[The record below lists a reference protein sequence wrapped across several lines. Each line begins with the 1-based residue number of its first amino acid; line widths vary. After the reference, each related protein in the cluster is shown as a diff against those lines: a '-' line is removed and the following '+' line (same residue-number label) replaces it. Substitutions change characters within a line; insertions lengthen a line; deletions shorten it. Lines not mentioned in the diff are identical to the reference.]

1 VNGNHKGNFTVMARE
16 ILTGTWVVVES
27 GLDKVDAMSLMVRLS
42 TRSLKIK
49 ARVVSGKVGCK

>member
-16 ILTGTWVVVES
+16 IL
-27 GLDKVDAMSLMVRLS
+27 KVDAMSLMVRLS